1 MKREAII
8 LLLCLLN
15 FAGASAQDRNF
26 ITIGKQLF
34 RDFNKNGKLDVY
46 EDYRQPTRKRAEDLL
61 RQMTMEEKLVQLQ
74 CPWMGKAKLFKKNK
88 FDAERAKD
96 AYPNGLGEVF
106 RVSDGNNF
114 LDVWKT
120 PKSDEILALRNDVQ
134 HYFVDSTRLG
144 IPVLFGEEAMHGLVV
159 KDATL
164 FPSALGMAS
173 SWNELLWSDVF
184 NVVTKEAV
192 SLGISRLLAPELDV
206 VLDPRWG
213 RTEECMGED
222 PYLNGRLG
230 LVVVKAIQGT
240 TPYPDKDHCVAML
253 KHLGA
258 HGQPEGGSNIG
269 PSLAGERR
277 LREVFL
283 APFKVAVE
291 EGNALAVMS
300 CYNEVNDVPAHANH
314 WLLTDVLR
322 NEWGFKGL
330 VNSDYNA
337 TVEIELLHKAAA
349 NRKEAGILAM
359 NAGVDIEQSDQYTFL
374 ELPEAIKEGKFDQ
387 KTLDE
392 TVLKVLEMKFNL
404 GLFEH
409 PYAEGTK
416 ENIVGCDAHRKV
428 ALEAARQSMVLLKNE
443 NSLLPIASTK
453 KILLVGPEANYCP
466 VGGYSHVARQ
476 RVTPLQA
483 LKEKYPN
490 AQIDYAEGC
499 RLTMQD
505 PTKRAFGEIKM
516 ITMEENLPLIQE
528 AMEKAKGADV
538 IVLMVGENEL
548 ISREA
553 TDPTR
558 RGDLSDLE
566 LPGCQNALVDSLKT
580 LGKPMAAFVFSG
592 TALSYQNLANK
603 ADAIVQCWYLGQENG
618 YAVAETLFGDNN
630 PTGKLTISI
639 PRSTGHLPCYY
650 YHKPSARLRPYGF
663 VENGPLYPFG
673 YGLSY
678 TTYAYS
684 EPRLSQSSI
693 AADSKVAVSVDVTNT
708 GNRQGDEIVQLYIN
722 DKVSLVTQPVKQ
734 LKDFARITLKPGE
747 TKTVSFTITP
757 DKLCHL
763 GLDMKPVVEPGEFD
777 IMVGPSSADI
787 KTVTL
792 MVR

>member
-1 MKREAII
+1 MALCSI
-8 LLLCLLN
+8 L
-15 FAGASAQDRNF
+15 GASAQDGNF
-26 ITIGKQLF
+26 ITVGKQQF

-46 EDYRQPTRKRAEDLL
+46 EDYRQPARKRAEDLL

-96 AYPNGLGEVF
+96 AYPYGLGEVF

-120 PKSDEILALRNDVQ
+120 PKSNEILALRNDVQ
-134 HYFVDSTRLG
+134 HFFVDSTRLG
-144 IPVLFGEEAMHGLVV
+144 VPVLFGEEAMHGLVIRE
-159 KDATL
+159 ATL

-173 SWNELLWSDVF
+173 SWNERLWSNVF
-184 NVVTKEAV
+184 GVVTKEAA
-192 SLGISRLLAPELDV
+192 SLGITRLLAPELDV

-230 LVVVKAIQGT
+230 LVVVKAIQGA

-291 EGNALAVMS
+291 EGNALAVMA
-300 CYNEVNDVPAHANH
+300 CYNEVNDVPAHASR

-330 VNSDYNA
+330 VNSDYNG
-337 TVEIELLHKAAA
+337 TVEIELAHKAAA

-359 NAGVDIEQSDQYTFL
+359 NAGVDIELSDQYTFL
-374 ELPEAIKEGKFDQ
+374 KLPEAIKEGKFDQ
-387 KTLDE
+387 STFDK

-409 PYAEGTK
+409 PYVEGPK
-416 ENIVGCDAHRKV
+416 ENIVGCDAHRQV

-443 NSLLPIASTK
+443 KNVLPLSPAK
-453 KILLVGPEANYCP
+453 KILVVGPEANYCP

-476 RVTPLQA
+476 RITPLQA
-483 LKEKYPN
+483 LKEKYAN
-490 AQIDYAEGC
+490 ATIDYAEGC
-499 RLTMQD
+499 RLTVQD
-505 PTKRAFGEIKM
+505 PTRRAFTGTKM
-516 ITMEENLPLIQE
+516 TTHEENLPLILE
-528 AMEKAKGADV
+528 AMTKAKEVDV
-538 IVLMVGENEL
+538 IVLMLGENEL

-553 TDPTR
+553 TDSTR

-566 LPGCQNALVDSLKT
+566 LPGCQNELIDSLKS

-592 TALSYQNLANK
+592 TALGYQNLAHK

-618 YAVAETLFGDNN
+618 YAVAETLFGDNI

-639 PRSTGHLPCYY
+639 PRSAGHLPCYY
-650 YHKPSARLRPYGF
+650 YHKPSARQRPYNL

-678 TTYAYS
+678 TTYAYG
-684 EPRLSQSSI
+684 EPCLSPSSI
-693 AADSKVAVSVDVTNT
+693 SADGKATISIDVTNT
-708 GNRQGDEIVQLYIN
+708 GQRQGDEIVQLYIN

-747 TKTVSFTITP
+747 TKTVSFTITS
-757 DKLCHL
+757 DKLSHL
-763 GLDMKPVVEPGEFD
+763 GLDMKSVVEPGEFD
-777 IMVGPSSADI
+777 IMVGPSSADL

-792 MVR
+792 TVK